1 VEPAG
6 DQPAL
11 RTPGEYSSMSDIVLR
26 QAETDAEVAAC
37 FPVMA
42 QLRPHLASAEELVA
56 RVARQ
61 RETGYCI
68 LAAWCDGKPVALAG
82 YRVQVNLIYGKF
94 LYIDDLVTEADRRRS
109 GLGARLLDALAIEAG
124 KLGCERLVLDT
135 ALDNVLA
142 HRFYYRQGL
151 LACALR
157 FRRPV
162 AAA

>member
-1 VEPAG
+1 
-6 DQPAL
+6 
-11 RTPGEYSSMSDIVLR
+11 M
-26 QAETDAEVAAC
+26 
-37 FPVMA
+37 
-42 QLRPHLASAEELVA
+42 H
-56 RVARQ
+56 
-61 RETGYCI
+61 
-68 LAAWCDGKPVALAG
+68 GKPVALAG

-94 LYIDDLVTEADRRRS
+94 LYVDDLVTEADRRRF

-162 AAA
+162 AAP

>member
-1 VEPAG
+1 
-6 DQPAL
+6 
-11 RTPGEYSSMSDIVLR
+11 MSEIVLR

-42 QLRPHLASAEELVA
+42 QLRPHLASAGELVA

-68 LAAWCDGKPVALAG
+68 LAAWCDGKPIALTG
-82 YRVQVNLIYGKF
+82 YRVQVNLIYGI
-94 LYIDDLVTEADRRRS
+94 YVDDLVTKADRRRS
-109 GLGARLLDALAIEAG
+109 GLGASLLDALAIEAG
-124 KLGCERLVLDT
+124 RLGCERLVLDT

-162 AAA
+162 AAP